1 MRHNIN
7 LLHNFQ
13 QVIPH
18 QKQEKIKKDT
28 SSLSQMATLDEKLS
42 RLLFVDSLTS
52 IELIVS
58 FSSLSRWY
66 EQKLEQ
72 PEKPIK
78 PSKKGESSN
87 DLIAQD
93 LMSVA
98 ESIQAF
104 SN

>member
-1 MRHNIN
+1 
-7 LLHNFQ
+7 
-13 QVIPH
+13 VIPH
-18 QKQEKIKKDT
+18 QKQEKQKKDT

-66 EQKLEQ
+66 EQRMEQ

-78 PSKKGESSN
+78 QSKKGESSN

-98 ESIQAF
+98 ESNFINKMILIIF
-104 SN
+104 LYLKLF